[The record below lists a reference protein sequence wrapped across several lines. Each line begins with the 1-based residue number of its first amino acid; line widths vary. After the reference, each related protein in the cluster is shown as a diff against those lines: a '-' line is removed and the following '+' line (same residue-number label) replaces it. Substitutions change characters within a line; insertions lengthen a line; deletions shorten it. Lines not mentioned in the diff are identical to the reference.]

1 MDYRKEYER
10 LLREPAV
17 TEAEKEELRAIENDE
32 KEIHEYKA
40 SDLRFKKR
48 FKKDKEKLQLTKEEM
63 KELEKLERQDKTQG
77 VDD

>member
-1 MDYRKEYER
+1 MSRYILNIVE
-10 LLREPAV
+10 
-17 TEAEKEELRAIENDE
+17 ENDE